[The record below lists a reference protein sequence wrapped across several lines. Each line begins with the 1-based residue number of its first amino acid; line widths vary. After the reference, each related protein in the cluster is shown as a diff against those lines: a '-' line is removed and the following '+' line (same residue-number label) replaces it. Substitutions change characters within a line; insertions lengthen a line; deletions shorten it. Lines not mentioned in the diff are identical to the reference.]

1 MLSAIL
7 SDTLLLKSPTTIP
20 KDRVLAK
27 KLAKVAKVSLQKY
40 GNEMLEAGCDAIK
53 HSANKIILTDFK
65 TYRKERRKI
74 GISQAPVIGF
84 KKIMERKEELLKEL
98 SRLQKKNN
106 YVAMF
111 LMITDIIAGDSYL
124 FFAGNESKIK
134 PLFKKK
140 VERIGDLKGGII
152 FLKKVVSR
160 KKQVQLKVLE
170 LL

>member
-1 MLSAIL
+1 
-7 SDTLLLKSPTTIP
+7 
-20 KDRVLAK
+20 
-27 KLAKVAKVSLQKY
+27 
-40 GNEMLEAGCDAIK
+40 
-53 HSANKIILTDFK
+53 
-65 TYRKERRKI
+65 
-74 GISQAPVIGF
+74 
-84 KKIMERKEELLKEL
+84 MERKEERLKEL